1 MLVTAYSTRYIY
13 NVHKDR
19 KCLLLQSDGSLKNI
33 LGSHVTLR
41 GGVKRPAEANLV
53 HLNKCGSHSWEVYSR
68 RGRTSDKYRQKRAI
82 GLGKLTEILRY
93 SRPRFCTGTDLMD
106 ETK

>member
-1 MLVTAYSTRYIY
+1 MLY

-33 LGSHVTLR
+33 LGSYVTLR
-41 GGVKRPAEANLV
+41 GGLKRPTGANFV

-68 RGRTSDKYRQKRAI
+68 RGQTSDKYRPRIAI
-82 GLGKLTEILRY
+82 GLGKLTANCSIVDPDFALVQI
-93 SRPRFCTGTDLMD
+93 
-106 ETK
+106 